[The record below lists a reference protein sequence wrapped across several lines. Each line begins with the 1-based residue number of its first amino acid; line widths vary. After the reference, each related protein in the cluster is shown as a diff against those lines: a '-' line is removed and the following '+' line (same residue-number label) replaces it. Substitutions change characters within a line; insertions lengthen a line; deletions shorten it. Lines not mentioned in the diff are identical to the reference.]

1 MQILL
6 QNISGSDICWLTV
19 GNFMMCH
26 WVCVCVCVSGVNM
39 YHHFC
44 DFVNIYVSQHIN
56 GSFVTDINI
65 VMWDSVSQSVLFSCI
80 SAIRFKRWCR
90 LANFSRRAL
99 DRPTVTSW
107 WFHDTVAARLVVGF
121 LRCGSDGME
130 LAASRLS
137 PGPCSEYRRLQI
149 GSENSSFC
157 GGVGSISAL
166 EALGDVLYKL
176 TTTTTAIL
184 RQVMWPASG

>member
-1 MQILL
+1 MMMINYLGKTACDTVPTWLSLQSSRNRQIFTKRY
-6 QNISGSDICWLTV
+6 ISGSRRTTQCVHRTSQASSPYV
-19 GNFMMCH
+19 GQSSP
-26 WVCVCVCVSGVNM
+26 VVGSTTP
-39 YHHFC
+39 
-44 DFVNIYVSQHIN
+44 SQHVWL
-56 GSFVTDINI
+56 S
-65 VMWDSVSQSVLFSCI
+65 S
-80 SAIRFKRWCR
+80 
-90 LANFSRRAL
+90 
-99 DRPTVTSW
+99 
-107 WFHDTVAARLVVGF
+107 F

-149 GSENSSFC
+149 GSENSCFC